1 MGDEPPFFE
10 EAVRRVE
17 EKLGGLLGETVKIS
31 VHLSLD
37 RTLIDDVL
45 GIDSQKFREELRYT
59 TWDLIKR
66 GEKKGF
72 ALVLVRADKEPIAFF
87 FGYEDKDFPGGYY
100 GDDMAS
106 LNEGIGVGSS
116 LFTLV
121 HIYCYENGFTHFSC
135 HSEEVDESGRK
146 LREWYKAM
154 GMNLVNTTSEEGDL
168 LRVELTPGHVNWGY
182 HRYILGD
189 KRYKRHYDGKFN

>member
-1 MGDEPPFFE
+1 MGEEPPFFE

-17 EKLGGLLGETVKIS
+17 ERLGGFLGETVKIS
-31 VHLSLD
+31 IHLSID
-37 RTLIDDVL
+37 RKLIDDVL
-45 GIDSQKFREELRYT
+45 GIDSRKFREELWYT

-66 GEKKGF
+66 GEKEGF
-72 ALVLVRADKEPIAFF
+72 TLLLVRAGKEPIAFF
-87 FGYEDKDFPGGYY
+87 FGYEDADLPGGYY

-106 LNEGIGVGSS
+106 LNEGMGVGSS

-146 LREWYKAM
+146 LREWYKARGM
-154 GMNLVNTTSEEGDL
+154 GLVKTTPEEGDL
-168 LRVELTPGHVNWGY
+168 LRVELTSGHVNWMY
-182 HRYILGD
+182 HHYILGD
-189 KRYKRHYDGKFN
+189 KQYKRV

>member
-1 MGDEPPFFE
+1 MGEEPPFFE

-17 EKLGGLLGETVKIS
+17 ERLRCLLEETVKIK

-37 RTLIDDVL
+37 RNLIDDVL
-45 GIDSQKFREELRYT
+45 GIDSRKFREELRYT

-66 GEKKGF
+66 GEKEGF
-72 ALVLVRADKEPIAFF
+72 ALLLVNAGKEPVAFF
-87 FGYEDKDFPGGYY
+87 FGYEDVTLPGGYY

-106 LNEGIGVGSS
+106 LNEGMGVGSS

-121 HIYCYENGFTHFSC
+121 HIYCYENGYTHFSC

-154 GMNLVNTTSEEGDL
+154 GMYLVETTPKEGDL
-168 LRVELTPGHVNWGY
+168 MRTELTPEHVTWMY

-189 KRYKRHYDGKFN
+189 KQYKRAQA